1 MNLIEVS
8 THNYNIY
15 TQDLNSKLVTDNKAT
30 KILYITTD
38 VVRKMRL
45 RTPDIV
51 NKEEFL
57 SFDEI

>member
-1 MNLIEVS
+1 
-8 THNYNIY
+8 
-15 TQDLNSKLVTDNKAT
+15 
-30 KILYITTD
+30 LYITTD